1 MIGQGTEAEVLIEGE
16 EIVEVTDN
24 LKQPVTDNQTQ
35 QDDPADS
42 KQEAGSGQS
51 SASPQKSTKKDFMKN
66 RFTTYHEMMAGKSPA
81 KKHFGSEE
89 GKDKLKKMLLRT
101 GEVS

>member
-1 MIGQGTEAEVLIEGE
+1 
-16 EIVEVTDN
+16 
-24 LKQPVTDNQTQ
+24 
-35 QDDPADS
+35 
-42 KQEAGSGQS
+42 
-51 SASPQKSTKKDFMKN
+51 MKI

-89 GKDKLKKMLLRT
+89 GKDKLKNMLLST